1 MSKPAQIELRPADF
15 NDPQLRQLVEAHHAY
30 GAAHYPA
37 ESNHELG
44 IDELAADN
52 MQLVTAW
59 LDDECVGMAGFK
71 PFGTEAAEVKSMH
84 VLASGRGHGIGTKLI
99 NHILELARAQKI
111 DEIYLE
117 TGSREASAA
126 ARAMYEKFG
135 FAYCGPFG
143 DYREDPESVFMRLAL
158 K

>member
-1 MSKPAQIELRPADF
+1 MSKPAQIEIRPADF
-15 NDPQLRQLVEAHHAY
+15 NDPQLHQLVEAHHAY

-44 IDELAADN
+44 IDELAAEN

-59 LDDECVGMAGFK
+59 LDEKCVGMVGFK
-71 PFGTEAAEVKSMH
+71 PFGTNAAELKSMH
-84 VLASGRGHGIGTKLI
+84 VLASGRGYGIGTKLI
-99 NHILELARAQKI
+99 NHIFALAKDQKI
-111 DEIYLE
+111 DQIYLE
-117 TGSREASAA
+117 TGSRDASAA

-135 FAYCGPFG
+135 FDYCDPFG